1 MPPSKTAGSKAWLDL
16 FRDELHALF
25 RDLAPQA
32 WQGALG
38 GSVAVDVVD
47 QPDRV
52 EIRVDLMGVGPD
64 RLVVEVEGDMLRL
77 QGSRLVEVDEK
88 AGGARFTQRRRR
100 HFLRGIQLPPIL
112 RPETVEAVLAH
123 GLLTIV
129 VLKRPVAGPAEPTR
143 PRIRRG

>member
-1 MPPSKTAGSKAWLDL
+1 MPPSKNAESEEWLDL
-16 FRDELHALF
+16 LRNELHALF
-25 RDLAPQA
+25 RDLGPQG

-52 EIRVDLMGVGPD
+52 EIRVDLMDVGPD

-77 QGSRLVEVDEK
+77 EGSRLVEVDEK
-88 AGGARFTQRRRR
+88 AGGGRFTQRRRR

-112 RPETVEAVLAH
+112 RPETVQAELAH

-129 VLKRPVAGPAEPTR
+129 ALKRPSVGTAEPTR